1 MGDVENPMQRTGAHA
16 VSRSVLADQ
25 IYNALLQWLMDGR
38 LRPGDRVSIDGMAR
52 EFNVSPTPVREA
64 LARLESTGMVT
75 REAMRGYR
83 VPPLPTE
90 KQIADLM
97 DARITIE
104 PRMAQ
109 LACSFRND
117 TFLKELEVAVKDLR
131 AAPSGP
137 RFDDYRDYL
146 EADERFHRLIAT
158 HCGNDYMLRAYDSLG
173 GHVQR
178 FRLFSGL
185 GVTDAEFAVAEHAH
199 ILDAIRAGDCAE
211 AAQRMWAHVAA
222 VRDRALADRR
232 KIVETAASTETS

>member
-1 MGDVENPMQRTGAHA
+1 MDGVESSMQRSSTYA

-38 LRPGDRVSIDGMAR
+38 LQPGDRVSIDGMAR

-64 LARLESTGMVT
+64 LARLESTGMVA

-97 DARITIE
+97 DVRMTIE
-104 PRMAQ
+104 PRMAE
-109 LACSFRND
+109 LACASRDD
-117 TFLKELEVAVKDLR
+117 TFLEELEVAVADLR
-131 AAPSGP
+131 STPSGP
-137 RFDDYRDYL
+137 RFNDYRDYL

-158 HCGNDYMLRAYDSLG
+158 QCGNDYMLRAYDSLG

-199 ILDAIRAGDCAE
+199 ILDAIRAGDCKE
-211 AAQRMWAHVAA
+211 AAQRMRAHVAA

-232 KIVETAASTETS
+232 KIEQTAASTELS